1 MSNKNKNEDNEKI
14 FPYIESLSFFGQKEE
29 ISNNFPKDNKYKLNS
44 FKEFLEN
51 FKKNIIIE
59 KKDTNQ
65 IKQEKNYI
73 QENPQKIFYFFLDE
87 LHNIYK
93 HNKEDNKSIKAIEYD
108 KDKAIQYFI
117 DFAKKDCSNISEMFF
132 GTKLII
138 KNCRACN
145 MTQYDC
151 RYLKVVPLDI
161 RNSSGELQLEE
172 LYNSTIN
179 EHRRNLFCQM
189 CSHEKEFTIKIKP
202 KSKPK
207 FLIFIISHY
216 KPGTRVNIPYYI
228 FNNSYKLISAEV
240 EYNKK
245 NTCKSLFNCSKSKK
259 EYKFFNISNNN
270 NKLLKG
276 NPYVLFYQKLP
287 SYQEGTNSESNLNN
301 TELDINPTQNDKTYD
316 IMNSEQKYNNNNK
329 FGLNNKYPLVSK
341 SSNPTNSLINN
352 NFNSDD
358 NQHDPNSN
366 DKLTFDIQKITLI
379 FKFENEKEYDI
390 ETDDCQPFRNIIAAL
405 MDQYKLDKNDI
416 NENEIYYCNKKIKYN
431 ETPKDLGIEEEKAY
445 IYVR

>member
-1 MSNKNKNEDNEKI
+1 M
-14 FPYIESLSFFGQKEE
+14 
-29 ISNNFPKDNKYKLNS
+29 
-44 FKEFLEN
+44 EN
-51 FKKNIIIE
+51 FKKNVIID
-59 KKDTNQ
+59 KKESNL

-108 KDKAIQYFI
+108 KDKAIQYFK
-117 DFAKKDCSNISEMFF
+117 DFAQKDSSIISEMFF

-245 NTCKSLFNCSKSKK
+245 IHVNLYLIALKAKKNINFLIYLIIIINC
-259 EYKFFNISNNN
+259 
-270 NKLLKG
+270 
-276 NPYVLFYQKLP
+276 
-287 SYQEGTNSESNLNN
+287 
-301 TELDINPTQNDKTYD
+301 
-316 IMNSEQKYNNNNK
+316 
-329 FGLNNKYPLVSK
+329 
-341 SSNPTNSLINN
+341 
-352 NFNSDD
+352 
-358 NQHDPNSN
+358 
-366 DKLTFDIQKITLI
+366 
-379 FKFENEKEYDI
+379 
-390 ETDDCQPFRNIIAAL
+390 
-405 MDQYKLDKNDI
+405 
-416 NENEIYYCNKKIKYN
+416 
-431 ETPKDLGIEEEKAY
+431 
-445 IYVR
+445 